1 MPFTAAARHLRQLS
15 NDLLESSSKLNI
27 TDICFCAQLQLG
39 EVIGGKTS
47 SFDVDA
53 ISGRLRPLWLRSSA
67 VRWLVSSADLW
78 SESSWPLRPRASTVT
93 SASPTTALPSWGCWG
108 WPTPWPSRE
117 VKTTST
123 ATRLLRW
130 LDPASRRLWCL
141 QVSGEL

>member
-15 NDLLESSSKLNI
+15 NDLLESFSKLNI

-67 VRWLVSSADLW
+67 VR
-78 SESSWPLRPRASTVT
+78 
-93 SASPTTALPSWGCWG
+93 
-108 WPTPWPSRE
+108 
-117 VKTTST
+117 
-123 ATRLLRW
+123 
-130 LDPASRRLWCL
+130 
-141 QVSGEL
+141 